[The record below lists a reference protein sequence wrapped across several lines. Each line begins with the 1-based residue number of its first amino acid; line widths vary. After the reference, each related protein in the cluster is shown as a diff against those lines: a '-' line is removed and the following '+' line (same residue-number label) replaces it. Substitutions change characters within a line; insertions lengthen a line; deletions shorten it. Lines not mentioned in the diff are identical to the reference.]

1 MKEYSIFPWT
11 VVAAMI
17 IFSACERVI
26 DVDLN
31 SSNPALVAE
40 GGISNVGMDTIRLS
54 RTVNYD
60 EKNIFPPVI
69 EAALTVTDDLGNSML
84 LPEVLPGLY
93 FSSEIYGEPSRKYT
107 LEIITENEIFSSVS
121 EMPYPAEVDSVF
133 LDNGIFGS
141 KYLKVMF
148 HDSAGIENYYRILH
162 FVNGI
167 QDRSIEISTDILQDG
182 QDMTYFIYK
191 GRDEVSQGD
200 TISVFLQSIDKP
212 VYEYFR
218 TLSMSLGGGG
228 STAPANPIS
237 NISDNALGYFSAYSL
252 RSKTM
257 IVP

>member
-1 MKEYSIFPWT
+1 MVS
-11 VVAAMI
+11 AALI

-60 EKNIFPPVI
+60 EKNIFPPVMGAI
-69 EAALTVTDDLGNSML
+69 LTITDDLGNSIL
-84 LPEVLPGLY
+84 LPEVLSGLY
-93 FSSEIYGEPSRKYT
+93 YSSESYGEPSRKYAM
-107 LEIITENEIFSSVS
+107 EIITETGTYTSVS
-121 EMPYPAEVDSVF
+121 EMPYPAEIDSVY

-141 KYLKVMF
+141 KYLKVLF
-148 HDSAGIENYYRILH
+148 HDSAGIDNYYRILH
-162 FVNGI
+162 SINGVP
-167 QDRSIEISTDILQDG
+167 DRSIEISSDMLQDG
-182 QDMTYFIYK
+182 EDKTYFIYK
-191 GRDEVSQGD
+191 GREEVSQGD

-237 NISDNALGYFSAYSL
+237 NIRDNALGYFSAYSV